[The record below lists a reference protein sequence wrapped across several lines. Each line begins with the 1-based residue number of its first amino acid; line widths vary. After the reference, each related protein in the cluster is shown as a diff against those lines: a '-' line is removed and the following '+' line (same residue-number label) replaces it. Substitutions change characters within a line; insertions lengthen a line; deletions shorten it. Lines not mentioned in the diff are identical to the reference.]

1 MAFVRNTY
9 DPEPVDMDGVKDIS
23 MQVLIGNEEDSPTCI
38 MRRFKVESGG
48 HSPHHSHDYEHVV
61 YVVSGRG
68 TLFAS
73 GEEHEI
79 SEGNSLIVHPNE
91 IHQFRAD
98 KGDELQFLC
107 IIPKM

>member
-9 DPEPVDMDGVKDIS
+9 NPEPIELEGVKDVS

-61 YVVSGRG
+61 FVVSGKG

-73 GEEHEI
+73 GREHEI
-79 SEGNSLIVHPNE
+79 SEGISLIVHPNE

-98 KGDELQFLC
+98 KGVELQFLC

>member
-1 MAFVRNTY
+1 MAFVRQTY
-9 DPEPVDMDGVKDIS
+9 EPDQVETDGVKDVE
-23 MQVLIGNEEDSPTCI
+23 MQVLIGEAEESPTCI
-38 MRRFKVESGG
+38 MRRFKVSADG
-48 HSPHHSHDYEHVV
+48 HSPQHSHDYEHIVF
-61 YVVSGRG
+61 VVSGKG

-79 SEGNSLIVHPNE
+79 AAGISLLVKPNE

-98 KGDELQFLC
+98 RNEELQFLC